1 MHSFSSEAILY
12 IHIAKRAAIQ
22 KTKGVHK
29 NTMEQKMF
37 KNAAEYY
44 KTTAKEFLEELGLAL
59 KDYFECTVQQEND
72 ALFVTLNNGQNF
84 CLSVNKA

>member
-1 MHSFSSEAILY
+1 
-12 IHIAKRAAIQ
+12 
-22 KTKGVHK
+22 
-29 NTMEQKMF
+29 MF
-37 KNAAEYY
+37 KNVAEYY